1 MSIDIEAPSAH
12 ELDTSPS
19 ASETTLPRIRL
30 KLGLPPGTATTV
42 SVGKTSGNPP
52 PRAPPPAPVP
62 ITDPSPIVQETSI
75 TPDSTASHNIRLEHS
90 LALAEKKR
98 KLAEDKLPSNKKPK
112 CTPTAL
118 AIPPEGNT
126 IRNICM
132 RRWNEQQPRGQG
144 LATDFDVYFKALTEA
159 EKEPFKREMQAV
171 KGAKK
176 GEECLETN
184 GEYNAHQL
192 TPPPPLS
199 PHILTPSR
207 HSINSPCSSAQVQY
221 ALPTLLKTTQ
231 NTDSSPLFDLVVHW
245 GATWCISASHC
256 ISHAN

>member
-1 MSIDIEAPSAH
+1 IEAPSAH
-12 ELDTSPS
+12 ESDTSQS
-19 ASETTLPRIRL
+19 ASETMLPCIRL

-42 SVGKTSGNPP
+42 PVGKTSGNPP

-62 ITDPSPIVQETSI
+62 IADPSPIVQETSI
-75 TPDSTASHNIRLEHS
+75 TPDSTASHNIRLKHS
-90 LALAEKKR
+90 LALTEKKR
-98 KLAEDKLPSNKKPK
+98 KPAEDKLPSNKKPK
-112 CTPTAL
+112 CTLTAL

-126 IRNICM
+126 IR
-132 RRWNEQQPRGQG
+132 
-144 LATDFDVYFKALTEA
+144 
-159 EKEPFKREMQAV
+159 EMQAV
-171 KGAKK
+171 KGAKALISSNASTTDK

-192 TPPPPLS
+192 T
-199 PHILTPSR
+199 
-207 HSINSPCSSAQVQY
+207 SPCSSAQVQY

-245 GATWCISASHC
+245 GATWCISASHR

>member
-1 MSIDIEAPSAH
+1 MPSLFLILNPSHIVQTTKPPPDAACTSQTPKVTPLVHTQTELIPDNMSIDIEAPSAH
-12 ELDTSPS
+12 ESDTSPS
-19 ASETTLPRIRL
+19 ASETMLPRIRL

-52 PRAPPPAPVP
+52 PRAPLPAPVP
-62 ITDPSPIVQETSI
+62 IANPSPIVQETSI

-98 KLAEDKLPSNKKPK
+98 KPAEDKLPSNKKPK

-126 IRNICM
+126 IRNVCM
-132 RRWNEQQPRGQG
+132 RRWNKQQPGGQG

-171 KGAKK
+171 
-176 GEECLETN
+176 
-184 GEYNAHQL
+184 
-192 TPPPPLS
+192 
-199 PHILTPSR
+199 
-207 HSINSPCSSAQVQY
+207 
-221 ALPTLLKTTQ
+221 
-231 NTDSSPLFDLVVHW
+231 
-245 GATWCISASHC
+245 
-256 ISHAN
+256 